1 MLKKQYPENKVLSIF
16 QILKIVKKFERKG
29 SVKDERHFNPGP
41 PKKSMSGKN
50 IEKVRSIIEETP
62 RKSARSV
69 LREMKCDNVR
79 V

>member
-16 QILKIVKKFERKG
+16 QILRIVKKFEGKG
-29 SVKDERHFNPGP
+29 SVKDERDLNPGP
-41 PKKSMSGKN
+41 PKKSMSDTN
-50 IEKVRSIIEETP
+50 TEKVRSIIEETP

-69 LREMKCDNVR
+69 LREMECDNVR